1 MKKSFLLMVIVSSI
15 SFGKIPEREITLQNF
30 LWTKFPVEYSES
42 DPNNNKNT
50 IYGVGRL
57 YLNFEKGFIE
67 IIGLRESAQEKNRY
81 NLFFYKIMLTN
92 SIKLDS
98 LSYTFEG
105 KSDNLSRKISGI
117 VEFEPINPEMSMF
130 KIKKFEMNYEQISKI
145 TNVLSKKG
153 QEILL
158 KFNDVNFEDK
168 GTINSKGEIM
178 KNTLYPPE

>member
-1 MKKSFLLMVIVSSI
+1 MKKSFLFLIVGISI
-15 SFGKIPEREITLQNF
+15 SFGRIPEREITLQNF

-42 DPNNNKNT
+42 SPNNKYT
-50 IYGVGRL
+50 VYGVGRL
-57 YLNFEKGFIE
+57 YLNFEKGLIE

-98 LSYTFEG
+98 LRYTFEG
-105 KSDNLSRKISGI
+105 TSDNLSRKITGI
-117 VEFEPINPEMSMF
+117 VEFETINPEMSMF
-130 KIKKFEMNYEQISKI
+130 KIKNFEINHDQTSKI